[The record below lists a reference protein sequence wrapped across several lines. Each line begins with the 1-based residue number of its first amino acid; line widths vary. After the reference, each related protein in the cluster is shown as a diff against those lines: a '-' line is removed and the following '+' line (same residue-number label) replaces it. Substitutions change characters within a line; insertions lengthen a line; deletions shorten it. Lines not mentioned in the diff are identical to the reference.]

1 MEIRIDRMPMPR
13 VTRTDEGYLRGEAVA
28 TRTGVLIYRNADGSI
43 RRELRHPDD
52 VFHPDAM
59 ASLTM
64 IPVTVDHP
72 SVLVNAD
79 NAAALGVGATGENVR
94 RQDGHVIVPLTI
106 TAKRGIEAVESGKQ
120 ELSMGYTVQ
129 LDAVSG
135 VYDGEEYTHR
145 QRNIRYNHLAIV
157 NVARAGRAARLN
169 IDGVSVPTNVD
180 AEEIN
185 MHKIRIDGI
194 EYEAAP
200 EVVNA
205 LTKANGNLATTQ
217 AKLDAAEADHAKAL
231 STLQAK
237 LDTAEAD
244 LKTAKDA
251 ANGEAARI
259 DAAVTARL
267 ELLEVASQFVKAD
280 SLVGKSDRDVRV
292 AVITSKYADF
302 KADGRDDAYI
312 AARFD
317 GVVEGHTADVA
328 KGASAALGVK
338 RDGKDAVTETAKA
351 RNDALEAILNM
362 HKTKED

>member
-59 ASLTM
+59 ASLAM

-72 SVLVNAD
+72 TVLVNAD
-79 NAAALGVGATGENVR
+79 NSASLSVGSTGENIR
-94 RQDGHVIVPLTI
+94 RQDNHVIAPLTI
-106 TAKRGIEAVESGKQ
+106 TAKRGIEAVEGGKQ

-129 LDAVSG
+129 LDAVTG
-135 VYDGEEYTHR
+135 IYEGEEYTHR

-169 IDGVSVPTNVD
+169 IDGVSVPINVD

-194 EYEAAP
+194 EYDAAP

-205 LTKANGNLATTQ
+205 LTKANGSLATLQ
-217 AKLDAAEADHAKAL
+217 AKLDQADADHKAAI
-231 STLQAK
+231 STLQGK

-244 LKTAKDA
+244 LKTAKTA
-251 ANGEAARI
+251 AEGEAARI
-259 DAAVTARL
+259 DSAVAARL
-267 ELLEVASQFVKAD
+267 ELLEVASRFVKAD
-280 SLVGKSDRDVRV
+280 SLTGKSDRDVRV

-317 GVVEGHTADVA
+317 GVVEAAPADKA
-328 KGASAALGVK
+328 KDVSAALGVK
-338 RDGKDAVTETAKA
+338 RDGGDVPDSTKA
-351 RNDALEAILNM
+351 RNDALESILNM